1 MKLKILLHIINSF
14 RTAFIKIKII
24 KKTNYFAILMMK
36 TYRFRITEKKVLRI
50 ETESCIVFVKK

>member
-1 MKLKILLHIINSF
+1 MFMKLKILLHIINSF
-14 RTAFIKIKII
+14 RTAFIKIKI
-24 KKTNYFAILMMK
+24 TNYFAILMMK